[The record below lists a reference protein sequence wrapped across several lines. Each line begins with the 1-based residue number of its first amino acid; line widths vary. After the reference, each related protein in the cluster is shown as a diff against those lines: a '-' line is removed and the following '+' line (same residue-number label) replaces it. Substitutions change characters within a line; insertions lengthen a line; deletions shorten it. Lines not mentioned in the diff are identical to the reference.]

1 MKKQTNQPSIR
12 SKIVDAIGAAG
23 KTNLA
28 GLRAIFPSIKTSRMS
43 VVLWQLK
50 KAGVITHNLKTGFYS
65 LTPVNKKEAEPV
77 EEPKVAPVVKEKQLH
92 IAQRDAKYYKEL
104 ADMRMEVITRIKQEH
119 EDALSVIRYLEDKL
133 FKAIQFDARNGR
145 NS

>member
-12 SKIVDAIGAAG
+12 SKIVDAITAG
-23 KTNLA
+23 KEIKLA
-28 GLRAIFPSIKTSRMS
+28 DLRKIFPSIKTSRMS

-50 KAGVITHNLKTGFYS
+50 KAGVITHNMKTGIYT
-65 LTPVNKKEAEPV
+65 LTGVNNSAETVEA
-77 EEPKVAPVVKEKQLH
+77 PKVAPAVRDKQLH

-104 ADMRMEVITRIKQEH
+104 ADSRLELATKLNVQY

-133 FKAIQFDARNGR
+133 FKAIQLNTRNGR